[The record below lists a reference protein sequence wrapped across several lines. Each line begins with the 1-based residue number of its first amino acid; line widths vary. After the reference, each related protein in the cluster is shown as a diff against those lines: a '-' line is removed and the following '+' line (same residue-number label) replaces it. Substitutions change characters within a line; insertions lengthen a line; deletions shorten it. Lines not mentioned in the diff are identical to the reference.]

1 MCGVFGI
8 LLLKQCNIYKL
19 ITNGLLQL
27 QNRGYD
33 SSGLCVLKDGSFNII
48 KSVSLPLQVDLEDTS
63 TIGMGHNRWATHGG
77 NTRENAHPHVSNDFR
92 WSIVHNGI
100 IENYNELKIF
110 LIEKGYKFYSQTD
123 TEVICNL
130 LQYNYNGNV
139 YSTIHKTIHS
149 LKGSYALIIMT
160 LHEKDNLYCVKYQS
174 PLLVGYDD
182 DKYIITSEKN
192 GFGSD
197 VNYIIPK
204 DNDICVI
211 SEDLISTNGE
221 YHEYSHKQK
230 VECINSYPH
239 WTLKEIHEQP
249 TAVLNIKKTKIDLDV
264 DNIIILGCGT
274 SYHAGLYGMR
284 FFKPKYT
291 VMVFDGAEFT
301 PEDIPKGN
309 TNTAFIFI
317 SQSGE
322 TIDLYQCLK
331 ITNGKTIGII
341 NVEDS
346 LIAREVDHVIYSCAG
361 KEVGVASMKTFTNQV
376 VCLAILAG
384 LEVDLK
390 QLSRD
395 IQTTIDIS
403 IPICKAIDYKD
414 HMFLIGKGTDEVI
427 AKEGALK
434 LKEISYI
441 HAEGFSSS
449 SLKHGPFALL
459 DENMPVVLIDL
470 QGSNLMN
477 TYHEVQSRK
486 SPIFYITNRENE
498 KANIIIPHNKMFASL
513 LGVIPLQ
520 LLAYYISIHK
530 GINPDK
536 PKNLAKV
543 VTVL

>member
-1 MCGVFGI
+1 MCGIFGI
-8 LLLKQCNIYKL
+8 LLLNKYNIYDL
-19 ITNGLLQL
+19 IINGLLQL
-27 QNRGYD
+27 ENRGYD
-33 SSGLCVLKDGSFNII
+33 SSGLCVLKDGKFNII
-48 KSVSLPLQVDLEDTS
+48 KSVSSPLRADKDDTL

-77 NTRENAHPHVSNDFR
+77 NTLENAHPHVSNDR
-92 WSIVHNGI
+92 AWSIVHNGI
-100 IENYNELKIF
+100 IENYNELKLF
-110 LIEKGYKFYSQTD
+110 LIEKGYTFYSQTD

-139 YSTIHKTIHS
+139 YNAIRNTIRS
-149 LKGSYALIIMT
+149 LKGTYALVIMT
-160 LHEKDNLYCVKYQS
+160 LHEENLFCVKKQS
-174 PLLVGYDD
+174 PLLVGYGS
-182 DKYIITSEKN
+182 DKYIITSEKS
-192 GFGSD
+192 GFCND
-197 VNYIIPK
+197 VNYIILN
-204 DNDICVI
+204 DNDICI
-211 SEDLISTNGE
+211 INENSISTDYE
-221 YHEYSHKQK
+221 YKEYNHIVKTD
-230 VECINSYPH
+230 CINTYPH
-239 WTLKEIHEQP
+239 WTLKEIYEQP
-249 TAVLNIKKTKIDLDV
+249 SAVLNIKKRKIDLDV
-264 DNIIILGCGT
+264 NNIIILGCGT

-284 FFKPKYT
+284 FFKPAYT

-301 PEDIPKGN
+301 PDDIPKGKS
-309 TNTAFIFI
+309 AFIFI

-331 ITNGKTIGII
+331 ITNGPTIGII

-384 LEVDLK
+384 LEVDLEK
-390 QLSRD
+390 LSHD

-403 IPICKAIDYKD
+403 LPICKTIQYND
-414 HMFLIGKGTDEVI
+414 HLFLIGKGTDEVI

-459 DENMPVVLIDL
+459 DENMPVVLLDL
-470 QGSNLMN
+470 VGANLMN
-477 TYHEVQSRK
+477 TYHEVQSRN
-486 SPIFYITNRENE
+486 SPILYITNRENE
-498 KANIIIPHNKMFASL
+498 KANIIIPKNKMFASL
-513 LGVIPLQ
+513 LGIIPLQ

>member
-1 MCGVFGI
+1 MCGIFGI
-8 LLLKQCNIYKL
+8 LLLNKYNIYDL
-19 ITNGLLQL
+19 IINGLLQL
-27 QNRGYD
+27 ENRGYD

-48 KSVSLPLQVDLEDTS
+48 KSVSSPLQTIKDDTL

-77 NTRENAHPHVSNDFR
+77 NTYENAHPHISNDR
-92 WSIVHNGI
+92 AWSIVHNGI
-100 IENYNELKIF
+100 IENYNELKLF
-110 LIEKGYKFYSQTD
+110 LIEKGYTFYSQTD

-130 LQYNYNGNV
+130 LQYNYTGNV
-139 YSTIHKTIHS
+139 YKAIHKTIHS
-149 LKGSYALIIMT
+149 LKGTYALIIMT
-160 LHEKDNLYCVKYQS
+160 LHEQSNLYCVKCQS
-174 PLLVGYDD
+174 PLLVGYGG

-192 GFGSD
+192 GFCHN
-197 VNYIIPK
+197 VNYIILK
-204 DNDICVI
+204 DNDICI
-211 SEDLISTNGE
+211 INENSISTGNE
-221 YHEYSHKQK
+221 YKEYEHIVKT
-230 VECINSYPH
+230 ECKNTYPH
-239 WTLKEIHEQP
+239 WTLKEIHEQSS
-249 TAVLNIKKTKIDLDV
+249 AVLNIKKKKIDLDV

-284 FFKPKYT
+284 FFKPIYT

-301 PEDIPKGN
+301 PDDIPKGR
-309 TNTAFIFI
+309 TAFIFI

-331 ITNGKTIGII
+331 ITNGTTIGII

-376 VCLAILAG
+376 VCLALLAG
-384 LEVDLK
+384 LDVDLD

-395 IQTTIDIS
+395 IQATIDVS
-403 IPICKAIDYKD
+403 EPICKTIKYAD
-414 HMFLIGKGTDEVI
+414 HLFLIGKGTDEVI

-459 DENMPVVLIDL
+459 DENMPVVLLDL
-470 QGSNLMN
+470 VGANLMN

-498 KANIIIPHNKMFASL
+498 NANIIIPENKMFASL
-513 LGVIPLQ
+513 LGIIPLQ